1 MTLAFDGLVA
11 GMRLAG
17 VVADGEVTVV
27 AVEMHGPGSA
37 TLTYRTG
44 DGRLGDRIIGEGDL
58 EGFAEPEQRRWSFDA
73 DGAMFKLAA
82 EAQRLQQAH
91 LADPFAAV
99 DTSNI
104 EPYPHQIDAV
114 YNRML
119 ELRPLRFVL
128 ADDPGAGKTIMSG
141 LLIRELMLRGDVV
154 RCLIVAP
161 GSLVE
166 QWQDEL
172 WQRFG
177 LSFELMSRA
186 AVEDSRTGN
195 PFAEKNLLIARL
207 DQLSRSEDMAERV
220 KGSQWDLVIV
230 DEAHKMSANRY
241 SGELRRTKRFILGE
255 ALRERTRHLLLLTA
269 TPHNGKD
276 DDFLAFMTLVD
287 PDMFEGRLRG
297 RGNKGDGDE
306 RPEMPDTSQ
315 VMRRIVKEN
324 LRTFEGRRLFP
335 QRHAHSLSF
344 ELSAPEAE
352 LYESVTNYVR
362 TGMNRAQRMQEGG
375 DRRGIMVGFALA
387 GLQRRLASSPAAIY
401 HSLRRRRDRL
411 AEQESELRRLASSGD
426 PVPVVDLPRGVRI
439 SDLED
444 FDFDDYS
451 DDEFEELESIVI
463 DAATA
468 AGTADELAAEVAELE
483 VLVEL
488 ADGVRTSR
496 EDTKWVQLR
505 DLLRSGR
512 FAVGAGLSA
521 DGEDSVGRGTVPK
534 LIVFSEHKDTLT
546 YLEERIAAELGR
558 PEAVVVIHGGIK
570 RHDRRA
576 IQDRF
581 RVDPTAQ
588 VMVATDAAG
597 EGVNLQVANLMVNYD
612 LPWNPNR
619 IEQRFG
625 RIHRIGQNRPCH
637 MWNLVAHET
646 REGQVFQR
654 LFEKIEQQRGVFGDQ
669 VYDVL
674 GDSQINVSL
683 RDLLMRAIR
692 SDADPAHGAWMDE
705 VIDGD
710 IGTQLNGVLEERA
723 LVSGLADAAA
733 NDEIRRTMAQAKARK
748 LSPWFVQ
755 TFFSTALCH
764 YGGRITGREHGRFE
778 ITRVPVAVR
787 AAADPSLG
795 AVHDRYHRVTFD
807 KAHIAPDL
815 SRSDSG
821 ESSARQGIGV
831 PAELVSPGSP
841 LLTAVL
847 RKVSADHGETLQR
860 GAILVDPKNPSV
872 EPRLLV
878 FLDHSI
884 TDGRLVHGSR
894 QVVSRRVQ
902 YVEIDRYGNVGDPG
916 GQPYLNYAPLAEEQ
930 AGLLDGRVDL
940 DWAGHA
946 AEVGARDWAIEQM
959 AAPHFEE
966 VRAVVTGRVARVAEA
981 VRERLEAEIRYWDLR
996 AEEIKAQELAGGKPR
1011 LNSGRARAR
1020 AEELEARLAQ
1030 RRADLA
1036 LEENLH
1042 NGPPTVVGAALVVP
1056 QGLLDQ
1062 LQGSPPVLDATA
1074 DKMETDRRAVAAVM
1088 KAERALGRRPE
1099 QKEHSNPGYDVL
1111 SFDPVAGVYYLIEVK
1126 GHLPGTEQISVSK
1139 TQVGQAQCSPDVW
1152 RLAVVSV
1159 PDEPDAE
1166 PEVRYLVRPFEGVTM
1181 HEAQTSIPL
1190 NVSDLLA
1197 QSLPPH

>member
-1 MTLAFDGLVA
+1 MTLGFDDLAA
-11 GMRLAG
+11 GMRLEG
-17 VVADGEVTVV
+17 VVADGHVTVV
-27 AVEMHGPGSA
+27 AVEMHGPSSA

-44 DGRLGDRIIGEGDL
+44 DGRLGDRIIAATDL
-58 EGFAEPEQRRWSFDA
+58 GSFSEPEQRRWSFDA
-73 DGAMFKLAA
+73 DGDMFKLAA

-172 WQRFG
+172 WEKFG
-177 LSFELMSRA
+177 LSFELMSRG

-195 PFAEKNLLIARL
+195 PFVEKNLLIARL
-207 DQLSRSEDMAERV
+207 DQLSRSDDMAERV

-230 DEAHKMSANRY
+230 DEAHKMSASRY
-241 SGELRRTKRFILGE
+241 GAELKKTKRFILGE

-287 PDMFEGRLRG
+287 PDMFEGRLR
-297 RGNKGDGDE
+297 RSSNTDE
-306 RPEMPDTSQ
+306 QAEIPDTSQ

-335 QRHAHSLSF
+335 QRYAHSLNF
-344 ELSAPEAE
+344 KLSKPEAE
-352 LYESVTNYVR
+352 LYEAVTDYVR
-362 TGMNRAQRMQEGG
+362 TGMNRALRMQEGG

-401 HSLRRRRDRL
+401 HSLRRRRERL

-439 SDLED
+439 GDLESL
-444 FDFDDYS
+444 DFDDYS
-451 DDEFEELESIVI
+451 DDEIEQLESIVI

-483 VLVEL
+483 ALVEL
-488 ADGVRTSR
+488 ADGVRQSR

-505 DLLRSGR
+505 DLLRSDR
-512 FAVGAGLSA
+512 FEVGADFSG
-521 DGEDSVGRGTVPK
+521 DGGDSGGDAPVPK

-546 YLEERIAAELGR
+546 YLEERITAELGR

-570 RHDRRA
+570 RHDRRT

-581 RVDPTAQ
+581 RVDPTVR

-625 RIHRIGQNRPCH
+625 RIHRIGQDRPCH

-674 GDSQINVSL
+674 GDSRINVSL
-683 RDLLMRAIR
+683 RELLMRAIR
-692 SDADPAHGAWMDE
+692 SDVDPAHAAWMEE

-710 IGTQLNGVLEERA
+710 IGIQLNGVLAQRA
-723 LVSGLADAAA
+723 LVSGLADAAV
-733 NDEIRRTMAQAKARK
+733 NDEIRRTMAQAQARK
-748 LSPWFVQ
+748 LLPWFVQ
-755 TFFSTALCH
+755 TFFSTALDR

-787 AAADPSLG
+787 AAADPALG
-795 AVHDRYHRVTFD
+795 PVHDRYHRVTFD
-807 KAHIAPDL
+807 KAHIAPG
-815 SRSDSG
+815 RRPSG
-821 ESSARQGIGV
+821 SGRPSAAPGV
-831 PAELVSPGSP
+831 GGGGQAEFVSPGSP

-847 RKVSADHGETLQR
+847 RRVSADHGGTLQR
-860 GAILVDPKNPSV
+860 GAILVDPDDSSL
-872 EPRLLV
+872 ETRLLV

-902 YVEIDRYGNVGDPG
+902 YVEIDRHGDVRDPG
-916 GQPYLNYAPLAEEQ
+916 AQPYLNYAPLGEAQ
-930 AGLLDGRVDL
+930 ADLLDGNLDL

-959 AAPHFEE
+959 ASPHFEE
-966 VRAVVTGRVARVAEA
+966 VRAVVTNRVARVADA

-1020 AEELEARLAQ
+1020 AEDLEARLAQ
-1030 RRADLA
+1030 RRAELA

-1062 LQGSPPVLDATA
+1062 LQGSPRVPDATA

-1099 QKEHSNPGYDVL
+1099 QQEHSNPGFDVL
-1111 SFDPVAGVYYLIEVK
+1111 SYDPRTHMYYLIEVK

-1139 TQVGQAQCSPDVW
+1139 TQVGQAHCSPDVW
-1152 RLAVVSV
+1152 RLAVVAV

-1166 PEVRYLVRPFEGVTM
+1166 PEVRYLVRPFEDVSL
-1181 HEAQTSIPL
+1181 HEAQPNVPL

-1197 QSLPPH
+1197 NSQPPH